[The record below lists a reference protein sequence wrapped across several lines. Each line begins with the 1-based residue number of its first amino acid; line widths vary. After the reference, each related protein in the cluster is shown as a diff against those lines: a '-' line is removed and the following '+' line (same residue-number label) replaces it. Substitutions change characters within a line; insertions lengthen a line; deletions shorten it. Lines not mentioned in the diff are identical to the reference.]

1 MLTGRPA
8 IRLAVSLDLE
18 EEGLFGGRYARSAP
32 PVTNTACLGRLV
44 PLMALPL
51 RLTLFCAYSVFDNPG
66 ARADIRAFVD
76 KFKNSVEI
84 GAHLHHWNTPP
95 LFSDLPAHAADI
107 STAGIPES
115 VLTAKL
121 ANLLATAGDFCGER
135 PTSFR
140 MGRWDIRRAHWPL
153 LARAGIACDAS
164 VRPLHSPL
172 GGPDHFAAPAGPY
185 RIPAAGTSI
194 FEVPLTVTPLFR
206 SLPRLLE
213 RLPAKTPGSPGPP
226 IRASLKNW
234 GALALL
240 PVHHP
245 LWLMQLVT
253 RLFVARGGA
262 VLSLTWHSSE
272 MMPGGAPHMPDAAAI
287 DGLLYK
293 IYRYIQWVYKNFSAR
308 ACTMRELAAEMG
320 PRAEETAAPAGDWTS
335 G

>member
-1 MLTGRPA
+1 MLTGPEV
-8 IRLAVSLDLE
+8 RLAVSLDAE
-18 EEGLFGGRYARSAP
+18 EEGLFAGRYAHRDP
-32 PVTNTACLGRLV
+32 PVANTACLARLA

-51 RLTLFCAYSVFDNPG
+51 RLTLFCAYSVFDNPR
-66 ARADIRAFVD
+66 ARADLGAFLD
-76 KFKNSVEI
+76 KFRDGVEI

-95 LFSDLPAHAADI
+95 LPVDPPAFAADV
-107 STAGIPES
+107 STAGIPEN
-115 VLTAKL
+115 VLAAKL
-121 ANLLATAGDFCGER
+121 ANLLAAAGDFCGER
-135 PTSFR
+135 PASFR
-140 MGRWDIRRAHWPL
+140 MGRWDIRRTHWPL

-164 VRPLHSPL
+164 VRPLHGPL
-172 GGPDHFAAPAGPY
+172 RGPDHFAAPAGPY

-206 SLPRLLE
+206 FLPRLLE
-213 RLPAKTPGSPGPP
+213 RLPARAPGNPALLA
-226 IRASLKNW
+226 RATLNKW

-245 LWLMQLVT
+245 LWLMQHVT
-253 RLFVARGGA
+253 RLFVARGGT

-272 MMPGGAPHMPDAAAI
+272 MMPGGAPRMSDAAAV
-287 DGLLYK
+287 DGLLHK

-320 PRAEETAAPAGDWTS
+320 PCVAEMAAPAGDWTS

>member
-1 MLTGRPA
+1 
-8 IRLAVSLDLE
+8 
-18 EEGLFGGRYARSAP
+18 
-32 PVTNTACLGRLV
+32 
-44 PLMALPL
+44 
-51 RLTLFCAYSVFDNPG
+51 
-66 ARADIRAFVD
+66 
-76 KFKNSVEI
+76 
-84 GAHLHHWNTPP
+84 HHWNTPP
-95 LFSDLPAHAADI
+95 LAASPPANAADI

-115 VLTAKL
+115 VLSAKL
-121 ANLLATAGDFCGER
+121 ANLLAAAGDFCGER

-164 VRPLHSPL
+164 VRPLHCHPS
-172 GGPDHFAAPAGPY
+172 GPDHFAAPANPY

-206 SLPRLLE
+206 SLPRRLE
-213 RLPAKTPGSPGPP
+213 RLAAKAPGRLGPLA
-226 IRASLKNW
+226 RAALKNW

-240 PVHHP
+240 PVYHP

-253 RLFVARGGA
+253 RIFAARGGT

-272 MMPGGAPHMPDAAAI
+272 MMPGGAPHVPDAAAV
-287 DGLLYK
+287 DGLLHK
-293 IYRYIQWVYKNFSAR
+293 IYRYVHWVYENFSAR

-320 PRAEETAAPAGDWTS
+320 PRAEERAAPAGDWTS